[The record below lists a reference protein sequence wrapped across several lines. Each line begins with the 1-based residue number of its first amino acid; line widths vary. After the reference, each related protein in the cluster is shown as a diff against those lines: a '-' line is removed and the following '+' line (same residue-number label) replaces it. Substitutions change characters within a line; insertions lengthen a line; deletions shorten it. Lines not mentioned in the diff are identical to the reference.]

1 MNVDS
6 NPLDRAQRRL
16 ALALDA
22 LEAAVRRRQE
32 TDRSLADLE
41 AELSVLGDDR
51 SRLAQEL
58 DRAQARAARLELT
71 TGTVSKRLDL
81 AVDTIRAIL
90 DSDRA

>member
-32 TDRSLADLE
+32 TDRSLAALE

>member
-6 NPLDRAQRRL
+6 NPLERAQRRL

-32 TDRSLADLE
+32 TDRSLAALE
-41 AELSVLGDDR
+41 AELSVLADDR

-58 DRAQARAARLELT
+58 DRAQARVARLEAT
-71 TGTVSKRLDL
+71 TGAVSKRLDF

-90 DSDRA
+90 DTDGA

>member
-6 NPLDRAQRRL
+6 NPLNRAQRRL

-32 TDRSLADLE
+32 TDRSLATLE
-41 AELSVLGDDR
+41 AELSVLGQDR

-58 DRAQARAARLELT
+58 DRAQARAARLEVT
-71 TGTVSKRLDL
+71 AGTVSERLDM
-81 AVDTIRAIL
+81 AVDTIRTIL
-90 DSDRA
+90 DADRA